1 MTMVSGRVQS
11 SRLVHR
17 IGAFLNHCIMTKKKV
32 ALMHLFDAQSRKSTI
47 FLQKVE
53 DSLSVKIEPFENY

>member
-17 IGAFLNHCIMTKKKV
+17 IGAFLNRYIMTKKKV
-32 ALMHLFDAQSRKSTI
+32 ALMHSFDAQSR
-47 FLQKVE
+47 
-53 DSLSVKIEPFENY
+53 SLLKKYNISAKC